1 MQEPGSIYSRP
12 TMAHRPRDAASG
24 QACSTREG
32 HVDNI
37 YPVAL
42 SPDGNLVASASYGST
57 VEHNWTR
64 NMDDL
69 ERAITYAQ
77 EALAAT
83 PLDHPDRAGRLSELY
98 ASLVDRYNQAGS
110 MSDLEQALTHAQDAL
125 AATPDDYPNRAS
137 RLNNLSI
144 CFESRY
150 RRTGSISDLKQ
161 ALAYT

>member
-1 MQEPGSIYSRP
+1 
-12 TMAHRPRDAASG
+12 
-24 QACSTREG
+24 
-32 HVDNI
+32 
-37 YPVAL
+37 
-42 SPDGNLVASASYGST
+42 
-57 VEHNWTR
+57 
-64 NMDDL
+64 
-69 ERAITYAQ
+69 
-77 EALAAT
+77 
-83 PLDHPDRAGRLSELY
+83 
-98 ASLVDRYNQAGS
+98 